1 MVSNGSEKRNIEIAE
16 SWSYQDSEKSKPAD
30 HYRRAICTPFAS
42 FSYFL
47 SFSFLPFPTILF
59 RYANSSNLFFAPLSS
74 LSLSAPFL
82 HRPTLLTSAKLNTAP
97 RKSWRRLSRI
107 FRSILDAWSR
117 SISTVPGRIAPW
129 KKGGEGQRKRDRST
143 EALSKEENSTGRRK
157 FVRGID

>member
-1 MVSNGSEKRNIEIAE
+1 MKLLRFRKVQTGGALSSRNLHTLCLLLIFSLLLFSSI
-16 SWSYQDSEKSKPAD
+16 S
-30 HYRRAICTPFAS
+30 HYS
-42 FSYFL
+42 FSLCKFFQSL
-47 SFSFLPFPTILF
+47 FCSTFFSF
-59 RYANSSNLFFAPLSS
+59 
-74 LSLSAPFL
+74 SAPFL